1 MGAYPC
7 LFGVAC
13 CTKDTAKA
21 CIATMKYDGTAC
33 KPCRTK
39 FGGELDPRYKRDND
53 ATNEK
58 RRRNGKAKEYND
70 ANNEKLRLNG
80 KKKEHNDAYSDALA
94 AAHREEQ
101 RRRHDLFNDTPLFTP
116 AEQKATA
123 KLVMASEIV
132 KTPEGTW
139 ISLKVRC
146 ASVSWLGC
154 APNRVY
160 LARRLR
166 ARGRTARYTSGAPAA
181 SWWTSFC
188 GDKIPWNST

>member
-1 MGAYPC
+1 MGCYPC

-13 CTKDTAKA
+13 CTKDTAKG
-21 CIATMKYDGTAC
+21 CIATLKYDGTAC

-39 FGGELDPRYKRDND
+39 FGGEPDPRIKIDND
-53 ATNEK
+53 AANEK

-70 ANNEKLRLNG
+70 ERRLNG
-80 KKKEHNDAYSDALA
+80 KAKEYNDASNEERRSNGKAKEYNDANNDERRLNGKGKEYNDANNDANNAARA

-101 RRRHDLFNDTPLFTP
+101 RRKHDLFYDTPLFTP

-146 ASVSWLGC
+146 ASVS
-154 APNRVY
+154 
-160 LARRLR
+160 
-166 ARGRTARYTSGAPAA
+166 
-181 SWWTSFC
+181 
-188 GDKIPWNST
+188 